1 MSALLEL
8 SFAEVARIHLLW
20 PVALLIAVLAWL
32 ERRGQGGMAAVL
44 SPTMQARLVTGA
56 SRRTRRWRLALL
68 TMAMVAAVF
77 ALMRP
82 QTAAQPTTE
91 AIAAHSADVMVVL
104 DVSKSMLAEDVT
116 PNRLARAKADIAR
129 LATRLAGARLGLVVF
144 AGRAAVAC
152 PLTIDDAFFR
162 FALRDVDTNSV
173 ARGGTRIGE
182 ALRVATK
189 AFPPGLGAKLVVL
202 ITDGEDQDSFPLEA
216 AQEAAAAGVRVIAV
230 GLGSDEG
237 SQIVITDPT
246 TGAKTVM
253 LHDGAPVISRIDA
266 AMLQKLAD
274 ATNGAFVPAKTAAID
289 LESIVAE
296 HVVPM
301 LRDEVVK
308 HTRTAQRP
316 LYGWFVLVALAAL
329 LGAVWIG
336 SRPRAMRSAVA
347 NAATQGLAT
356 SLALMLLGCAADDA
370 ARVTYNEGVAAL
382 AAGKLDDAAAAFT
395 TARSD
400 AGADA
405 ELRFNAAYNLA
416 AVAIARAEAA
426 AAATP
431 PKLEEAI
438 AQLKAAESWLYSARS
453 LRPAHAATA
462 ENVRAVK
469 TRSIALIA
477 QLNAGKHGLEAR
489 LDAAIAAQRGLRDAA
504 RALHAHVL
512 TAGATTDPMQLAPEG
527 AGLARSQQALLAE
540 AGVVSDMAASE
551 IESLSQAGGGA
562 GAQGGDEGSG
572 EQAARL
578 AQLQALDQYIA
589 LARSAMLD
597 ARRLAQQVRT
607 ELAASRSADALEHLK
622 RAREQ
627 LMDPIAVMQGIA
639 GEQVETLML
648 TAQKPRGEAP
658 AWATDAL
665 LRAQQGQLAS
675 RLRQVQAPLIAAVQA
690 APLAASAQ
698 PTPAPD
704 EQAAQAAARAKL
716 LAKVAQ
722 ALPHIAEALGEM
734 DNAEVQLGAKAWA
747 AGVAAQERA
756 LASLAQAM
764 EQFADAKQMID
775 LAWQSQQV
783 VGQALVAPSVSAEL
797 ARHVRESVGRNVARL
812 AMLEALLAELKA
824 SELAASTQSAQA
836 APPAGDDSGAAIEAR
851 FAKAEAL
858 RLEAAAA
865 TVALKS
871 AMARGDKAAQAAAAK
886 RAMTALTELRTLFY
900 TLIEHLKQ
908 LAADQAQTRD
918 DTTAAGDALDDRAA
932 RLAPP
937 LAGQEAHLAMADA
950 IATALAE
957 AADAAAKASPQAGPD
972 AGNAGPSADQL
983 RGAAQEVASARA
995 SMQTAITTLQAAIGQ
1010 AGVASVD
1017 VTPTLQEQATA
1028 LEHLRKAIEI
1038 LEPPQPED
1046 SKDQKQDQQDPQ
1058 PKPQA
1063 GQDGQDQPNDQADGQ
1078 AAGAK
1083 PAEKKP
1089 TQPPTGNALQRA
1101 QEREAER
1108 RRNQPRARPQPVEKD
1123 W

>member
-1 MSALLEL
+1 MNGLLDI

-20 PVALLIAVLAWL
+20 PVALIIMALGWL
-32 ERRGQGGMAAVL
+32 ERRGEAGMDAVL
-44 SPTMQARLVTGA
+44 SPTMQARLVVGPA
-56 SRRTRRWRLALL
+56 RNQRRWRLALL
-68 TMAMVAAVF
+68 TLAMVAAVF

-82 QTAAQPTTE
+82 QAAAQPTTE
-91 AIAAHSADVMVVL
+91 AIAAHSADVMIVL

-116 PNRLARAKADIAR
+116 PNRLTRAKADIAR

-162 FALRDVDTNSV
+162 FVLRDVDTNSV

-202 ITDGEDQDSFPLEA
+202 ITDGEDQDSYPLEA
-216 AQEAAAAGVRVIAV
+216 AKEAAAAGVRVIAV
-230 GLGSDEG
+230 GLGSEEG
-237 SQIVITDPT
+237 SQIVMTDAT

-253 LHDGAPVISRIDA
+253 LHDGVPVISRIDGK
-266 AMLQKLAD
+266 MLQQLAE

-289 LESIVAE
+289 LESIVSE

-308 HTRTAQRP
+308 HTRTAHRP

-329 LGAVWIG
+329 LGAVWVG
-336 SRPRAMRSAVA
+336 SRIPAMRPGLTPAA
-347 NAATQGLAT
+347 NKLIAA
-356 SLALMLLGCAADDA
+356 SLAVMLLGCASEDA

-382 AAGKLDDAAAAFT
+382 AAGKLDEAEAAFT

-405 ELRFNAAYNLA
+405 ELRFNAAFNLA
-416 AVAIARAEAA
+416 AVAVARAEAA

-438 AQLKAAESWLYSARS
+438 SQLKAAEGWLYSARS

-462 ENVRAVK
+462 ENLRAVK
-469 TRSIALIA
+469 TRSIALIE

-504 RALHAHVL
+504 RELHAHVL
-512 TAGATTDPMQLAPEG
+512 TAGTAADPMQLAPEG
-527 AGLARSQQALLAE
+527 AKLALSQQALLAE

-551 IESLSQAGGGA
+551 IESLSQAGGAAGTNGGGEDGGA
-562 GAQGGDEGSG
+562 
-572 EQAARL
+572 QAARL

-589 LARSAMLD
+589 LARSAMVD

-627 LMDPIAVMQGIA
+627 LMDPIAVMQAIA
-639 GEQVETLML
+639 GEQVETLTL
-648 TAQKPRGEAP
+648 TAQKPTGEAP

-665 LRAQQGQLAS
+665 LRAQQTQLTS
-675 RLRQVQAPLIAAVQA
+675 RLRQVQAPLIAAVEA
-690 APLAASAQ
+690 APSA
-698 PTPAPD
+698 PTTPASG
-704 EQAAQAAARAKL
+704 EEAAQAQARAKL
-716 LAKVAQ
+716 LAKVAK
-722 ALPHIAEALGEM
+722 ALPHIASALGHME
-734 DNAEVQLGAKAWA
+734 NADVQLAAKAWT
-747 AGVAAQERA
+747 AGAAAQELA
-756 LASLAQAM
+756 LAELSQAM
-764 EQFADAKQMID
+764 EQFADARQMID
-775 LAWQSQQV
+775 MAWQSQQM
-783 VGQALVAPSVSAEL
+783 VGQALLAPTVSAQL
-797 ARHVRESVGRNVARL
+797 ARHVREAVGRNGARL
-812 AMLEALLAELKA
+812 VMLEALLAELKA
-824 SELAASTQSAQA
+824 SELATAAQAPQAAQA
-836 APPAGDDSGAAIEAR
+836 APPTGDDPSAAIEAR
-851 FAKAEAL
+851 FAKAETL

-865 TVALKS
+865 TAALKS
-871 AMARGDKAAQAAAAK
+871 AMARGDKTAQAREAT
-886 RAMTALTELRTLFY
+886 RALTALTELRTLFY

-932 RLAPP
+932 RLASP
-937 LAGQEAHLAMADA
+937 LAGQETHQAMADA

-957 AADAAAKASPQAGPD
+957 AADAAAGAPPPADAS
-972 AGNAGPSADQL
+972 NAGPSAEQL
-983 RGAAQEVASARA
+983 RGAAQEVAIAKAR
-995 SMQTAITTLQAAIGQ
+995 MQTAITTLQAAIGQ
-1010 AGVASVD
+1010 ASVASVD
-1017 VTPTLQEQATA
+1017 VAPTLQEQATA

-1038 LEPPQPED
+1038 LEPPSQDEPKE
-1046 SKDQKQDQQDPQ
+1046 QKQDKQAQQPQ
-1058 PKPQA
+1058 PQA
-1063 GQDGQDQPNDQADGQ
+1063 GQDQPKDQASGQ
-1078 AAGAK
+1078 ASGAK
-1083 PAEKKP
+1083 PDDKKP